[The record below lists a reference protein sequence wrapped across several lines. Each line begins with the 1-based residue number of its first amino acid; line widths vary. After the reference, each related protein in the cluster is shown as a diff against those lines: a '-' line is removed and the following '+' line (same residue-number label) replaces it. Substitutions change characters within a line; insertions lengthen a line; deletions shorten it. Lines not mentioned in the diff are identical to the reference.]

1 MQETNVVEISII
13 QSRQFHM
20 NEHIMPPLQLPPPPP
35 PLPPPPILLP
45 LCFFFVIVHPSFQGK
60 PATVREVE
68 KY

>member
-13 QSRQFHM
+13 QSRQFHT

-35 PLPPPPILLP
+35 HLPHIACSLTV
-45 LCFFFVIVHPSFQGK
+45 CFCLVIVHPSFQGK